1 MKRSITTRQ
10 EMDQVQ
16 AKRNEHDLML
26 KALKMVDGGMLELY
40 GNAASIKQLGIS
52 DQDMVEL
59 QPLMLKAIATVLQ
72 SRAKSIK
79 VDLEN
84 TYGFLLDSPRQ
95 GD

>member
-1 MKRSITTRQ
+1 
-10 EMDQVQ
+10 MDQVQ
-16 AKRNEHDLML
+16 AKRDDHDLML
-26 KALKMVDGGMLELY
+26 KALKMVEGGMLEFY
-40 GNAASIKQLGIS
+40 GAERALNTLDITAEDMDQLR
-52 DQDMVEL
+52 
-59 QPLMLKAIATVLQ
+59 PLMAKAVATILA